1 MKDEVLIRIESIK
14 IELDGLNEVL
24 NKKLDDIEVDLIRFY
39 FIFQRIIKYLNSI
52 FFSSISKNY
61 SIDVNHYEKYLAELK
76 NSVQE

>member
-39 FIFQRIIKYLNSI
+39 FSKNNQIFKFHI
-52 FFSSISKNY
+52 FSSISKNC
-61 SIDVNHYEKYLAELK
+61 SIDVNHYEKYFAVLK
-76 NSVQE
+76 NSIQE